1 MSPLEGRQDGTIKK
15 PSYAPSI
22 VIPLIFWQGKPAE
35 SEEEEGGSRQKLA
48 LRASRGRR
56 RGSEN
61 TRLSGRASQA
71 VRENAF
77 PISVSTH

>member
-1 MSPLEGRQDGTIKK
+1 MSPLEGRQDGTRKK

-22 VIPLIFWQGKPAE
+22 VIPLIFWLGEPAE
-35 SEEEEGGSRQKLA
+35 SEEGGGGSRQQLP
-48 LRASRGRR
+48 LRASKGRR
-56 RGSEN
+56 KGSEN

-71 VRENAF
+71 ARENTF